1 MQSFVSRSF
10 LVFAAVALGACSGSS
25 SGPASQQDATGFLS
39 IDIGDAPVDDVLELW
54 VEFTGVSVKP
64 QNGPAIDV
72 PYASPL
78 QVDLLTLDVDN
89 SATLLDSEEFPAGAY
104 NWIELWVNAS
114 FDSNPLDSYAVT
126 DVGGQEELEVTEVQ
140 VPGPANRRR
149 LRLVSGFTI
158 TADQVTN
165 LYLDWDVRRALVD
178 PIGQPGFFLRP
189 AIRVVDMTAY
199 GTLNGTVSMALVNP
213 IDPADC
219 LDNVDPDTGRV
230 VYIYEQFDFATI
242 DPDDI
247 GGEVGPVPIAT
258 TQVSQDMAG
267 DYVYETILSPG
278 DYTVGFTCQAADDF
292 ADSDD
297 EIAILGL
304 TDVSIADGATE
315 TVDF

>member
-1 MQSFVSRSF
+1 MKPVVSRS
-10 LVFAAVALGACSGSS
+10 LALLAAVTLGACSGSS
-25 SGPASQQDATGFLS
+25 NGPAQQQDATGFLS
-39 IDIGDAPVDDVLELW
+39 IGLGDAPVDDVLELW

-64 QNGPAIDV
+64 RNGPAIDV
-72 PYASPL
+72 PYATPL

-126 DVGGQEELEVTEVQ
+126 DVGGQEEVEVTEVQ

-178 PIGQPGFFLRP
+178 PIGQSGFFLRP

-199 GTLNGTVSMALVNP
+199 GTLNGTVAMTLVMP
-213 IDPADC
+213 PADC
-219 LDNVDPDTGRV
+219 SNDLGEDTGNV
-230 VYIYEQFDFATI
+230 VYIYEQFDFMAT

-247 GGEVGPVPIAT
+247 DGEVGPVPVAT
-258 TQVSQDMAG
+258 ARVSQDMAG

-292 ADSDD
+292 PDSDD
-297 EIAILGL
+297 SIAILGL
-304 TDVSIADGATE
+304 TDVSIVTGGTQ
-315 TVDF
+315 TIPFN